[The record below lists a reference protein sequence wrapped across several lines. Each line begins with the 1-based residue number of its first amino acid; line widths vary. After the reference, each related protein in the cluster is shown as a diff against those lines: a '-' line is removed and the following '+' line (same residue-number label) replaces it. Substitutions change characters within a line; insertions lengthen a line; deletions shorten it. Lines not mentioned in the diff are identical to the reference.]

1 MSHYSAAD
9 KAKMS
14 SHIVPFPS
22 LSHSLSSLQY
32 ATDINNVPIYH
43 QGNSRSTE
51 SEEKVRCIVVVRT

>member
-32 ATDINNVPIYH
+32 ATDINNVPIY

-51 SEEKVRCIVVVRT
+51 SEEKVRVAVFSDS

>member
-32 ATDINNVPIYH
+32 ATDINNVPIY

-51 SEEKVRCIVVVRT
+51 SEEKVRAAV